1 MSKSTATPM
10 PPRTR
15 GAPHKNTQEL
25 GTVAKQQFVSAALT
39 MSWQL
44 VVVVMVPIIGG
55 TLLDKAFG
63 TEEVFL
69 FIGLGLAVLGTIVV
83 LWKAAQTANRM
94 PVPKLTAA
102 QKQAIK
108 KSYDDEDND

>member
-1 MSKSTATPM
+1 MSKSTATSM
-10 PPRTR
+10 PPQTR
-15 GAPHKNTQEL
+15 GAAHKNTEEL
-25 GTVAKQQFVSAALT
+25 GASAKQQFVSAALT

-44 VVVVMVPIIGG
+44 VVVVIVPIIGG

-63 TEEVFL
+63 TQEVFL

-94 PVPKLTAA
+94 PVPKLNAA
-102 QKQAIK
+102 QKRAIK
-108 KSYDDEDND
+108 KTFD